1 MRMIFECGSCGNR
14 FFVEKDNIVKNFYA
28 RQCPNCG
35 REIPDFVQ
43 TYSKSFVSMI
53 EHQNSKGWQ
62 LYCIPDEIL
71 EGSIPAK
78 LFFK

>member
-1 MRMIFECGSCGNR
+1 MKMIFECGSCGNR
-14 FFVEKDNIVKNFYA
+14 FFVENNNIAQKSYA

-35 REIPDFVQ
+35 TEVPDSVQ
-43 TYSKSFVSMI
+43 TYSQSFVSMI
-53 EHQNSKGWQ
+53 EHPNSKEWQ
-62 LYCIPDEIL
+62 LYCVPDELL